1 MQTPLPTAA
10 AKEASDLLS
19 LAGWYRAWAELAP
32 SEIEKGRRL
41 DMAIGIEKRAR
52 EMLKQG

>member
-19 LAGWYRAWAELAP
+19 LAAWYRAWAELAS
-32 SEIEKGRRL
+32 SEIEKGYRL
-41 DMAIGIEKRAR
+41 DMAIGLEKRAR
-52 EMLKQG
+52 KLLGPH